1 MTSPAAWLALPAFAL
16 ALAACGGGEYQPP
29 VNAAP
34 VAKTGPAQTLEAGSK
49 VTLDG
54 SGTDPESDLIN
65 YVWTLVKPAG
75 SNATLLNPKV
85 RNPVFI
91 VDVAGS
97 YTATLVVD
105 DGKLYS
111 APQTTALTV
120 VVPTASFAKL
130 WDGDQCSTRRR
141 VVVIDQRLVYT
152 ESHSSSCSDSDNYGL
167 YDSTLAVR
175 LCAAGGVS
183 GALSCT
189 NNTALEMMKTILAN
203 PAKADLGL
211 GSGHTVQQ
219 TYSVGF

>member
-1 MTSPAAWLALPAFAL
+1 MKFSAAWLALPALAL

-29 VNAAP
+29 VNVAP
-34 VAKTGPAQTLEAGSK
+34 VAKVGPAQTLDAGSK

-54 SGTDPESDLIN
+54 VGTDANSDLLN
-65 YVWTLVKPAG
+65 YVWTLTKPAG

-85 RNPVFI
+85 TNPVFI

-111 APQTTALTV
+111 APQTINLTV
-120 VVPTASFAKL
+120 VVPTASFTKL

-141 VVVIDQRLVYT
+141 VVLIDQRLVYT
-152 ESHSSSCSDSDNYGL
+152 ESHSNSCSDSDNYGL

-175 LCAAGGVS
+175 LCTAGGVS

-189 NNTALEMMKTILAN
+189 NNTALELMKTILAN

-211 GSGHTVQQ
+211 GGAHTVQQ
-219 TYSVGF
+219 TYAVGF